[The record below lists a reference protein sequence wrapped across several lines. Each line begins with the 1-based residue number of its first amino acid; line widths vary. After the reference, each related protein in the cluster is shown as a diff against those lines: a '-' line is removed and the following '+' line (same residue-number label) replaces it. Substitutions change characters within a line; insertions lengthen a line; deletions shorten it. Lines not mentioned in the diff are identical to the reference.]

1 MYTVYVAAPDPAR
14 EALTHCLK
22 SLSGAVL
29 TGSSVSLREA
39 LEECATET
47 PGCLLVHDDLL
58 VENVGLVD
66 QVGQAL
72 YPVILMGPE
81 TAATARRA
89 LAIRARDLLPVSSWR
104 DQLEPA
110 LLRYAV
116 PLEGP
121 APKPGQVIVV
131 FSPKGGVGKTTIA
144 VNLAFALDRSSKES
158 VALLDLDLQAGDVA
172 PMVGESPN
180 ATLHDL
186 VADPGNLMD
195 TNRMER
201 VMGRVG
207 NTRVKILAAP
217 QNPEDADDVR
227 ADHVVRMLQ
236 ILRHTH
242 AFVVVDT
249 APGYSEINVAALDFA
264 DQVLVICTPD
274 VMTVRK
280 LSQALRLFY
289 EGFRYPSQ
297 KIKIVLNRA
306 GSKTGVE
313 VTDIVRT
320 LSHEVAYQLAS
331 DGSWP
336 VKAANQGRP
345 LQLLQPDSLLSRG
358 LREIARDMVEAM
370 GGPSRSVRHQ
380 EQRRRWLPNLGVLRS
395 GERKGRP

>member
-1 MYTVYVAAPDPAR
+1 MYTVYVAAPEPAR
-14 EALTHCLK
+14 EALAAWIKNLA
-22 SLSGAVL
+22 GAVL

-39 LEECATET
+39 LDECATET

-66 QVGQAL
+66 QVGQAM

-81 TAATARRA
+81 TAATTRRA
-89 LAIRARDLLPVSSWR
+89 LTIRARDLLPDPSWR
-104 DQLEPA
+104 DHLEA
-110 LLRYAV
+110 AFLRYAT

-121 APKPGQVIVV
+121 LPTPGQVLVV

-144 VNLAFALDRSSKES
+144 VNLAFALERVSKES
-158 VALLDLDLQAGDVA
+158 VALMDLDLQSGDVA
-172 PMVGESPN
+172 PMVGENPN

-186 VADPGNLMD
+186 VSDPSNLID
-195 TNRMER
+195 AHRMQR
-201 VMGRVG
+201 VMDRVG
-207 NTRVKILAAP
+207 STRVEILAAP

-274 VMTVRK
+274 VLTVRK
-280 LSQALRLFY
+280 LGKALRLFY
-289 EGFRYPSQ
+289 GFRYPAQ

-313 VTDIVRT
+313 VTDIVQT
-320 LSHEVAYQLAS
+320 LAHEVVYQLAS

-336 VKAANQGRP
+336 VTAANQGKA
-345 LQLLQPDSLLSRG
+345 LQLLQPNSLLSRG
-358 LREIARDMVEAM
+358 LREMARDIIESV

-380 EQRRRWLPNLGVLRS
+380 EQRRRWLPILGSLRS
-395 GERKGRP
+395 SERKGRS